1 MLDQSERMLLRTKTV
16 FGNTS
21 RRAMDFT
28 FLDDPIAIAE
38 ILATAEPAHRAL
50 QRANGW
56 DDKTLAIEIARIRQ
70 SEEEEWKERVIRMS
84 DEELTHEDDVIRAK
98 IDPCVGKYRAM
109 SGVQRDQVAS
119 AMIMILKWGKN
130 RLAFTQQERQF
141 REEKNRFSQRLPSMS
156 DEVLRAELKSVDEQI
171 SRHCQKLMSLPFNG
185 EPHVREEIER
195 RSRMSEAKH
204 EVLIKERNRRGQ

>member
-98 IDPCVGKYRAM
+98 IDPPCQGA
-109 SGVQRDQVAS
+109 
-119 AMIMILKWGKN
+119 
-130 RLAFTQQERQF
+130 
-141 REEKNRFSQRLPSMS
+141 PSY
-156 DEVLRAELKSVDEQI
+156 LRA
-171 SRHCQKLMSLPFNG
+171 G
-185 EPHVREEIER
+185 
-195 RSRMSEAKH
+195 
-204 EVLIKERNRRGQ
+204 